1 MLAAER
7 RARIVSAIRRQGT
20 VRVTELAE
28 LFDVSEMT
36 IRRDLDEL
44 DHGGA
49 VVKVHGG
56 ATLPAAASSDEP
68 GFDAK
73 AQRQRAEKVA
83 IAAAAVRLLEP
94 GGTIGLSA
102 GTTTFALAQAMAD
115 LRDLTVVTNSMRIA
129 GVLHAQPEAGH
140 TVVLTGGVRTQSD
153 ALVGPLAVTA
163 LEGLH
168 LDVVFLGVH
177 GIDVRAGF
185 TTPNLLEAETDRAL
199 TAAGRRLV
207 VLADHTKW
215 ATIGLS
221 TIAPLDRADVLV
233 TDAGLDPGA
242 AHTLSDHVGELVL
255 AAAPETDGVR

>member
-7 RARIVSAIRRQGT
+7 RTRIVTAIRRQGA

-28 LFDVSEMT
+28 LLDVSEMT

-44 DHGGA
+44 DHGGV

-56 ATLPAAASSDEP
+56 ATLPAAASADEP

-73 AQRQRAEKVA
+73 AQRQRAEKAA
-83 IAAAAVRLLEP
+83 IAAVAVRLLEP
-94 GGTIGLSA
+94 GATVGLSA

-115 LRDLTVVTNSMRIA
+115 VHDLTVVTNSMQIA

-140 TVVLTGGVRTQSD
+140 TVMLTGGERTPSD
-153 ALVGPLAVTA
+153 ALVGPLTVTA
-163 LEGLH
+163 LASLH

-177 GIDVRAGF
+177 GVDVRAGF

-199 TAAGRRLV
+199 TAAGRRVV

-215 ATIGLS
+215 ATVGLS
-221 TIAPLDRADVLV
+221 TIAPLDQADVLI
-233 TDAGLDPGA
+233 TDDGLDPDA
-242 AHTLSDHVGELVL
+242 ARTLADHVGELVL
-255 AAAPETDGVR
+255 APSPETDGVR